1 MVQRKTWELGARSYN
16 YVNNTNGLEST
27 NNVIINEVTMRQ
39 LMPIMNFLIRI
50 QNWIDD
56 QSRRRDVNDVN
67 YIEFALT
74 HTFTTLD
81 WKSAHVW
88 KSDLKKQIRYV
99 AERQTFVTLSAES
112 VGVLTH
118 DRAVAFINAF
128 HESSWNSYD
137 VFTSNY
143 ANVTIITV
151 DNSRP
156 EGYKCS
162 CMKNRK
168 EFTCCHSLAVAMIRG
183 TMVAPE
189 EARVHLL

>member
-1 MVQRKTWELGARSYN
+1 M
-16 YVNNTNGLEST
+16 
-27 NNVIINEVTMRQ
+27 
-39 LMPIMNFLIRI
+39 
-50 QNWIDD
+50 
-56 QSRRRDVNDVN
+56 
-67 YIEFALT
+67 T

-156 EGYKCS
+156 EGYKCL